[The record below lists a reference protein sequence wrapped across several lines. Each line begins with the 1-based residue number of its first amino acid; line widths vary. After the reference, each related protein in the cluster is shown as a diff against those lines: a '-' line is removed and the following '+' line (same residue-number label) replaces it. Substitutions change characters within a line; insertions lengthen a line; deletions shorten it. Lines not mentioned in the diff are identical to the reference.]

1 MAGPYASIAS
11 SAPSMPASVLEEEL
25 MDFENAATH
34 FNTDEW
40 SLSELDEEALQGIV
54 SGKPNTGRDANQ
66 RFVLLGG
73 NLFNTLEVQFLFGYV
88 KNCRSTCLGNGDFLS
103 KIYCMMW
110 MSN

>member
-54 SGKPNTGRDANQ
+54 SGKPNTGRETSTTVA
-66 RFVLLGG
+66 
-73 NLFNTLEVQFLFGYV
+73 LFSFG
-88 KNCRSTCLGNGDFLS
+88 L
-103 KIYCMMW
+103 KII
-110 MSN
+110 

>member
-11 SAPSMPASVLEEEL
+11 SAPTMPASVLEEEL

-54 SGKPNTGRDANQ
+54 SGKPNTGRDAIK
-66 RFVLLGG
+66 
-73 NLFNTLEVQFLFGYV
+73 LFF
-88 KNCRSTCLGNGDFLS
+88 S
-103 KIYCMMW
+103 
-110 MSN
+110 MSSLKFQSAD